1 MYSIILYFVSLTL
14 FYFPC
19 RFRFYYFFARIFH
32 PPKRK
37 RYVYVVHCP
46 EAQNFRLPL
55 TIDPSGTWV
64 RPEGLGGATSSVD
77 AHPRKWV
84 SHQHTCCDG
93 EIFIFPSRPIHTC
106 FLVHCCRK
114 PGHSFCNSFL
124 LITSNLLHSLRLKF
138 PASQGFLR
146 FQRHLKMGFQEIQFA
161 VHIEQRERSG
171 RNFAFALAVTRYE

>member
-64 RPEGLGGATSSVD
+64 RPEGLGGNFLCGRSPS
-77 AHPRKWV
+77 KV
-84 SHQHTCCDG
+84 SIT
-93 EIFIFPSRPIHTC
+93 PAY
-106 FLVHCCRK
+106 
-114 PGHSFCNSFL
+114 L
-124 LITSNLLHSLRLKF
+124 L
-138 PASQGFLR
+138 
-146 FQRHLKMGFQEIQFA
+146 
-161 VHIEQRERSG
+161 
-171 RNFAFALAVTRYE
+171 